1 MAQKHNPRDNMK
13 RWMLYFERNRVQR
26 LKIPWNDEIKLEL
39 ALRGPLIR
47 SLQRF
52 QVGESGEGAH
62 LRKQAARTGDAMY
75 QACIDL
81 FIREEQ
87 EHARLMGCFLQ
98 QLNAPLLDHHWSD
111 AAFIFLRH
119 LFGLEQQ
126 LMVLLVPEIIAKRYF
141 RALHDGTRDTILRA
155 ICSQILHDEQGHVEF
170 HVDYLKRAFASM
182 PLLKRM
188 MVLTVWK
195 LLFCGSSLVMI
206 FDHRA
211 VLRATKVSLA
221 AFWWDC
227 TLLFD
232 EAAAAI
238 FSTTAGKVEVSHTH
252 EIVPPACAVAQP

>member
-1 MAQKHNPRDNMK
+1 MK
-13 RWMLYFERNRVQR
+13 KWTSYFERNRVQR
-26 LKIPWNDEIKLEL
+26 FRIPWNDGIEIEPD
-39 ALRGPLIR
+39 LRAPLIQ

-62 LRKQAARTGDAMY
+62 LRRQAARTGDPMY
-75 QACIDL
+75 QASIDL

-87 EHARLMGCFLQ
+87 EHARLMGCFLR

-141 RALHDGTRDTILRA
+141 RALHDGTRDAVLRA
-155 ICSQILHDEQGHVEF
+155 ICAQILHDEQGHVDF

-188 MVLTVWK
+188 LLLAVWK
-195 LLFCGSSLVMI
+195 MLFCGSCVVMI

-211 VLRATKVSLA
+211 VLRAAKVSLP

-227 TLLFD
+227 ALMFD

-238 FSTTAGKVEVSHTH
+238 FSTTSGVVETSKP
-252 EIVPPACAVAQP
+252 EIAATACAVAQP